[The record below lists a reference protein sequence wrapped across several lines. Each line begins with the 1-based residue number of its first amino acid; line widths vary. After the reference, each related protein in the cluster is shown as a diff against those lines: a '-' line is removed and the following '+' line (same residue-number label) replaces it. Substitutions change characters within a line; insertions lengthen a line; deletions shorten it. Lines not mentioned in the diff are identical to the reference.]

1 PRRERR
7 HDCARRCGA
16 HPPPRRAGS
25 RAGAPAGRLERLPV
39 AASQRLREALRR
51 SRAAGRQGRRP
62 RFPDRLPRR
71 AGAARIAL
79 RARPERHPAMAVEVP
94 SPGAA
99 ARATPVA
106 SRAAPRWLA
115 PVVDYGP
122 ISIFTVAYCG
132 FDVLTATAAMVV
144 ATIAA
149 LALSLA
155 LTRRVPIT
163 SLIVALT
170 VIAFGGLTLWLDD
183 ERYLEL
189 QSTLINLLFSLVLWA
204 ALALRQ
210 PLLRAFFGVALRMTE
225 RGWCLL
231 TISFAVFFA
240 G

>member
-1 PRRERR
+1 
-7 HDCARRCGA
+7 
-16 HPPPRRAGS
+16 
-25 RAGAPAGRLERLPV
+25 
-39 AASQRLREALRR
+39 
-51 SRAAGRQGRRP
+51 
-62 RFPDRLPRR
+62 
-71 AGAARIAL
+71 
-79 RARPERHPAMAVEVP
+79 MAVEVP

-149 LALSLA
+149 LGLSLA

-170 VIAFGGLTLWLDD
+170 VIAFGGLTLWLRD

-189 QSTLINLLFSLVLWA
+189 QSTLINLLFSLVLWS

-210 PLLRAFFGVALRMTE
+210 PLLRAFFGVALRMTD
-225 RGWCLL
+225 RGWRDL
-231 TISFAVFFA
+231 TIRFALFFA
-240 G
+240 AMAAINETISRTQSTDVWAVYYSFGTVILTLVFLAAQWPLIRRETLGEPEAPPEEDIR